1 MGLGLFIVTRFRPTA
16 KARYDPLNEFK
27 KCKTIVEEP
36 LERFVGPD
44 GCAEDYAEQ
53 VFRIEKNISAERVHR
68 KGGFEIPRSFSR
80 APGRQVA
87 VLLSLRHRPGAM
99 QSFRSSGARRAAD

>member
-1 MGLGLFIVTRFRPTA
+1 VGLGLFTVTRFRPTA

-53 VFRIEKNISAERVHR
+53 AFRIEKNNS
-68 KGGFEIPRSFSR
+68 GGKMRSR
-80 APGRQVA
+80 RQ
-87 VLLSLRHRPGAM
+87 
-99 QSFRSSGARRAAD
+99 F